1 MQLVLCYRLT
11 RRRRMAHPMEC
22 TKLLELGIHV
32 LVSQHGHGKIIVG
45 DSNEYGDSTAF
56 FYQKEI
62 EDLIRSYLSSFLSL
76 PDAHVSERWLDNYV
90 SPLPENSGFISRL
103 ME

>member
-1 MQLVLCYRLT
+1 
-11 RRRRMAHPMEC
+11 MAHPMEY

-45 DSNEYGDSTAF
+45 DPHEYGDSPAI
-56 FYQKEI
+56 FYQKVI

-76 PDAHVSERWLDNYV
+76 PDAHVSERWLDKYV
-90 SPLPENSGFISRL
+90 SPPLMNPGFISRL